1 MANISGELN
10 GLRKSMIDRLEQ
22 LYNYTIPS
30 QQPVTFEL
38 AVSMAQITQEI
49 NREIAVYINR
59 RGKITTVAVGDVKT
73 VSLPQT
79 EGRRSL
85 NRLSGIR
92 CIHTHPGGHSTLSSL
107 DIASL
112 KELRLDTIAAL
123 GIQEG
128 QVFEVSFGYITSQ
141 SESSYQTEMI
151 GPIAIEDFIQLD
163 LPYLTRQIEHQ
174 LDSNAQGRQLM
185 NWTERAVLVGIQR
198 PGQWDVLDS
207 LEELAQLADTAGAQV
222 CGTVWQKR
230 ESPDAALFIGRG
242 KVQEVN
248 FLRQEQGADMV
259 IVDDE
264 LSPAQQR
271 NLQQALGVKVIDRT
285 ALILDIFSQ
294 RARSHEGKLQVELAQ
309 LRYSL
314 PRLGGQGLVLSRLG
328 GGIGTR
334 GPGETKLEV
343 DRRRIYSRISE
354 IEKAIRQIKK
364 QRDLQR
370 TNRQAAQIPLVAMIG
385 YTNAGKSTLLNA
397 LTEAGVLAEDKLFA
411 TLDPTI
417 RRVTLPGGR
426 EVLIADTVGFIQKL
440 PHQLI
445 AAFRATLE
453 EIVQADLLLHVV
465 DISHSRQQQQCDAVH
480 QVLKELDIAEKPI
493 ITALNKAD
501 KIDNPHILTRALRQE
516 GSVAI
521 SAVSGLGISVL
532 LETIENYLHEN
543 LIDMR
548 LCIPYNDSGLIS
560 RIYNVATVHS
570 TDYREDGIYIIA
582 SVPPHFSKDFSIYE
596 QLEQG
601 DDQQ

>member
-1 MANISGELN
+1 MTSISGDIN
-10 GLRKSMIDRLEQ
+10 GLRKSMIERLEQ
-22 LYNYTIPS
+22 LYDYTIPF
-30 QQPVTFEL
+30 QQPIGL
-38 AVSMAQITQEI
+38 AMADLMAQITSQI
-49 NREIAVYINR
+49 NREVVVYVNR
-59 RGKITTVAVGDVKT
+59 RGQVTAVAVGDVRT
-73 VSLPQT
+73 VSLPEP

-85 NRLSGIR
+85 NRLSGVR
-92 CIHTHPGGHSTLSSL
+92 CIHTHPDGRSKLSEI

-112 KELRLDTIAAL
+112 KELRFDVMAAL
-123 GIQEG
+123 GISEG
-128 QVFEVSFGYITSQ
+128 RVSEVSFGYIANQ
-141 SESSYQTEMI
+141 SETGYSTDMI
-151 GPIAIEDFIQLD
+151 GPMDLNDFIEID
-163 LPYLTRQIEHQ
+163 LQYLTRQIEQQ
-174 LDSNAQGRQLM
+174 LELNAQGSNLM
-185 NWTERAVLVGIQR
+185 SQIERAILVGIQR
-198 PGQWDVLDS
+198 PGQWDVVDS
-207 LEELAQLADTAGAQV
+207 LEELSQLADTAGAQV

-230 ESPDAALFIGRG
+230 EKPDAAFFIGRG

-248 FLRQEQGADMV
+248 FIRQEQGADMV
-259 IVDDE
+259 IFDDE

-314 PRLGGQGLVLSRLG
+314 PRLRGQGLILSRLG

-354 IEKAIRQIKK
+354 LEKEIGNVKK
-364 QRDLQR
+364 QREIQR
-370 TNRQAAQIPLVAMIG
+370 INRQAARIPLVAMIG

-397 LTEAGVLAEDKLFA
+397 LTEAGVLAENKLFA

-417 RRVTLPGGR
+417 RRITLSDGR

-440 PHQLI
+440 PHPLI

-465 DISHSRQQQQCDAVH
+465 DVSHSLQQQQCDAVH
-480 QVLKELDIAEKPI
+480 QVLKELDIAEKPTI
-493 ITALNKAD
+493 IALNKTD
-501 KIDNPHILTRALRQE
+501 KVDNPHVLARALRQE

-521 SAVSGLGISVL
+521 SAASGQGIPAL
-532 LETIENYLHEN
+532 LETIASYLHES
-543 LIDMR
+543 LVDMR
-548 LCIPYNDSGLIS
+548 LCIPYNDSGLVS
-560 RIYNVATVHS
+560 RIYNVATVYS

-582 SVPPHFSKDFSIYE
+582 SIPPQFSEKFRIY
-596 QLEQG
+596 EQG
-601 DDQQ
+601 DDKQ